1 VGRTVKLEV
10 KLGWTYGILI
20 VAMLATSTM
29 AYFRMSEVNRLTR
42 MIIAERVPIVKKDR
56 DARLSLGKGV
66 HSLEDFMVFGADP
79 AAAEGYRKEY
89 RNQWSRAANELG
101 EMRDMVA
108 QSHLETGDKNR
119 IPVILAQLEQLHQ
132 LEDRVETL
140 TASHSQEDAT
150 AARELFKGPMAA
162 QETAVYTSLYD
173 LVLSQTSAMESESQQ
188 VSDGTHSMIW
198 TLWIT
203 TLVSAVGGGLLAMT
217 IARRISRGVRT
228 VVDRATAI
236 AHGNL
241 TGAPLAIEDGDEVGM
256 LADAMQR
263 MQANLR
269 KTIGAVACTAA
280 SVTSGTVSIGA
291 SGEEMR
297 RKMDEQNQ
305 QTDMTVAA
313 MQEMSA
319 TAAEVSRHASSSATN
334 ARAAAETAAGRRHRA
349 RDAGGHELHRRCGA
363 LQFGDDPS
371 SGGGLRTDWPD
382 RERD

>member
-1 VGRTVKLEV
+1 
-10 KLGWTYGILI
+10 
-20 VAMLATSTM
+20 
-29 AYFRMSEVNRLTR
+29 
-42 MIIAERVPIVKKDR
+42 
-56 DARLSLGKGV
+56 
-66 HSLEDFMVFGADP
+66 
-79 AAAEGYRKEY
+79 
-89 RNQWSRAANELG
+89 
-101 EMRDMVA
+101 
-108 QSHLETGDKNR
+108 
-119 IPVILAQLEQLHQ
+119 
-132 LEDRVETL
+132 
-140 TASHSQEDAT
+140 
-150 AARELFKGPMAA
+150 
-162 QETAVYTSLYD
+162 
-173 LVLSQTSAMESESQQ
+173 